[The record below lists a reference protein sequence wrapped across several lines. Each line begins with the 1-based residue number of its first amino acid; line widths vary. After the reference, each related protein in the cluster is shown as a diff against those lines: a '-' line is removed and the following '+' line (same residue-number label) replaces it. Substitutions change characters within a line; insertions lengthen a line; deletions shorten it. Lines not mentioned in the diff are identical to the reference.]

1 MLPLMFFSLA
11 KISRALV
18 EVLNA
23 LAKECEVALA
33 ANRDS
38 SEKGLLKA

>member
-11 KISRALV
+11 KTKRALM
-18 EVLNA
+18 EILNA

-38 SEKGLLKA
+38 SEQGLLKA